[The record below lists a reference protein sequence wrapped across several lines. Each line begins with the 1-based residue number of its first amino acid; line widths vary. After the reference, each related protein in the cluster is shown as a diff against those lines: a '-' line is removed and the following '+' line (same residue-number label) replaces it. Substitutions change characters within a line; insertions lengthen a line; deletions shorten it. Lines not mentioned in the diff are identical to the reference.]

1 MRRWVY
7 NMSNKLATLEEFMKK
22 YVSGAASNNTADS
35 LDVYK
40 HKNGIDY
47 DRTYARAVESLYA
60 NKAKSSAGYGRNYRD
75 LSNKGLQNS
84 GYARYI
90 DSLSNRSFY
99 KGLATAKSDRDLAET
114 KTLSGYADYLERYN
128 KQQNALK
135 ESVSSHL
142 IDKGV
147 VNLDDAVAYGLS
159 LGLSEADAIAIGK
172 NVYSVNKQKVFN
184 DILSQAA
191 TLGLD
196 RDGAVM
202 LAKKMGVTDDDAQA
216 FGYEIDEMM
225 KHYSSIS
232 EGYLEYLKQQSQQNT
247 NTFK

>member
-1 MRRWVY
+1 
-7 NMSNKLATLEEFMKK
+7 MSASLTTLEDFMKK
-22 YVSGAASNNTADS
+22 YVENQKLHNTADT

-40 HKNGIDY
+40 HKTGTNY
-47 DRTYARAVESLYA
+47 DRSFAKAVESRYA
-60 NKAKSSAGYGRNYRD
+60 KKGKHTSDYGRNYRD

-84 GYARYI
+84 GYSEYI
-90 DSLSNRSFY
+90 DVISRRDFE
-99 KGLATAKSDRDLAET
+99 KGVTALKGERDLAEA
-114 KTLSGYADYLERYN
+114 KTLSGYAGYLDSYR
-128 KQQNALK
+128 KQQNAIK

-159 LGLSEADAIAIGK
+159 QGLTEADAIAIGQ

-184 DILSQAA
+184 DIISQVA

-202 LAKKMGVTDDDAQA
+202 LAKKMGVTDEDAEL
-216 FGYEIDEMM
+216 FGNEISDML
-225 KHYSSIS
+225 KHYSNLS
-232 EGYLEYLKQQSQQNT
+232 EGYLEYLEQNSHK
-247 NTFK
+247 NTSTFN